1 MDYDIQPLP
10 GKDNAV
16 QLDRFILTYHK
27 TSSNSSKHDL
37 SKSLSTNTSDGRI
50 YVHNLSTT
58 TFYDFNYNI
67 DVTLTGL
74 QVTPPEDSPRTIQYH
89 LPNDCKSNMRV
100 RVNIACVIVF
110 YCVCACVRACVCVR
124 ACMCVCLCV
133 CVCARVCVWCVS
145 VCA

>member
-27 TSSNSSKHDL
+27 TSINSSKYDL
-37 SKSLSTNTSDGRI
+37 STNLSTNTSDGRI
-50 YVHNLSTT
+50 YVHDLSAA

-74 QVTPPEDSPRTIQYH
+74 QVTPPKDSPRTIEYH
-89 LPNDCKSNMRV
+89 LPNDCKSNM
-100 RVNIACVIVF
+100 CV
-110 YCVCACVRACVCVR
+110 YVCAFIV
-124 ACMCVCLCV
+124 
-133 CVCARVCVWCVS
+133 
-145 VCA
+145 